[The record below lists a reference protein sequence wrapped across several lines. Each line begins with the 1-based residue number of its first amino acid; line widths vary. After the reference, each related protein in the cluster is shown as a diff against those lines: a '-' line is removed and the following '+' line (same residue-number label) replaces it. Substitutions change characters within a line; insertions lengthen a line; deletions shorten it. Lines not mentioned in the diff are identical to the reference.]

1 MHKTDMVV
9 GPVPSEGARASL
21 TKARNFVKYFTKL
34 VEDELAYNIAF
45 IENKDEN
52 VWWYDGEKIAFRSPN
67 ASRLLGI
74 LKDNPY
80 ITLVK
85 LSEEIGINMS
95 AIQKLIESMVEKGY
109 IQRRDTD
116 KSWLVLASSVIK

>member
-1 MHKTDMVV
+1 MVV